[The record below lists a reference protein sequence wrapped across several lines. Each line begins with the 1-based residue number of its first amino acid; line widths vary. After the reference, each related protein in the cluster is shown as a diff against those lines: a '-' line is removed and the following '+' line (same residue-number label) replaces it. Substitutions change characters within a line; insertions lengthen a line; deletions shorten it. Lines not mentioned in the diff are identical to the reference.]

1 MASTPQRM
9 PESESR
15 NGTTIGNAVKI
26 VGQIFTNEDLCV
38 DGDIEGTIESQ
49 ESTITI
55 GPRGRVQATIQA
67 RDVVILGQVQGNV
80 EASVK
85 VDLRK
90 DAQLVGDITSSRVS
104 IEEGAFFNGKI
115 DTVDAGKTAP
125 KTRAAVR
132 T

>member
-1 MASTPQRM
+1 M
-9 PESESR
+9 PEPESR

-26 VGQIFTNEDLCV
+26 VGRIFTKEDLCV

-49 ESTITI
+49 ESNITI
-55 GPRGRVQATIQA
+55 GPSGRVHASIHA

-90 DAQLVGDITSSRVS
+90 DAKLVGDITSSRVS
-104 IEEGAFFNGKI
+104 IEEGAFFKGKI
-115 DTVDAGKTAP
+115 NTVDTRKLAP
-125 KTRAAVR
+125 KTLAALP
-132 T
+132 